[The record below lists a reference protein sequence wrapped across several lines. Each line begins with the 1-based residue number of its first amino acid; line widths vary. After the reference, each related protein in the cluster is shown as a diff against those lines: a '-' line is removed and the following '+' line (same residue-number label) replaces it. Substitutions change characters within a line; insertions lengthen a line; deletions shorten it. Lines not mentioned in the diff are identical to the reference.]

1 MKKFQFR
8 LDTVMNV
15 YQLHEDRAQ
24 VTMQERVMTN
34 NTAHQKLLECQDALQ
49 TSREKMNNEH
59 QEVRCVAELL
69 QHRLFISRLNRVVET
84 QEKVFAQ
91 TKEEVELAREVL
103 IEANR
108 RTKMIENLKDKQYG
122 QHCQS
127 MLRQEQSTMDE
138 IALRSNF
145 WGNGDR
151 NSGCK

>member
-24 VTMQERVMTN
+24 MAMQERIMTN
-34 NTAHQKLLECQDALQ
+34 NAAQQKLQECQDALQ
-49 TSREKMNNEH
+49 NSREKMNNEH